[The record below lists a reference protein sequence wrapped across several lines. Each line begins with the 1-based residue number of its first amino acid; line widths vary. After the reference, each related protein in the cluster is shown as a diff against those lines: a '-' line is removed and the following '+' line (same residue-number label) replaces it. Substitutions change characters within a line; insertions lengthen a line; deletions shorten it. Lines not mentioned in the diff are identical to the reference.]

1 MKRIILIFILVLM
14 IPNYAFAESQE
25 EIMSSTQE
33 KFNISGFLK
42 EAQKYTNES
51 FEEID
56 LSSMLGQAIQGKID
70 NNKLYKIIIKLLGK
84 EVSSSLKILISILV
98 IIVIHGILKATTDGL
113 ENNSVSQIIYFVQ
126 YILIVTLI
134 MSNFSEI
141 IKLVKDTA
149 NDLVGFINVLI
160 PLLLTLLVYTGNI
173 TTSTVIEPIVLAIS
187 NFVGNIIADVLIP
200 IVLIIVTFSIVS
212 KVSERVQVEKLS
224 KFLKSGVVWF
234 LGIVLTVFVGVVSLE
249 GTLSS
254 SVDGVT
260 AKTAKAAISTVIP
273 VVGKILGDVVDSVL
287 GCGVILKNAVG
298 FVGVIVIL
306 SICIM
311 PIIKIGTLS
320 IIYSLASAVV
330 QPIADE
336 KIVKLLARSKFSAK
350 NFSSSDWAVQRAI
363 MQGRDPNQ
371 LGIGNSDVWR
381 AVVATLSALGYK
393 MNAIKGVYYSAY
405 ASGDASV

>member
-25 EIMSSTQE
+25 EIMSSPQE
-33 KFNISGFLK
+33 KVNISGFLK

-98 IIVIHGILKATTDGL
+98 IIVIHGILKAITDGL

-160 PLLLTLLVYTGNI
+160 PLLLTLMVYTGNI

-260 AKTAKAAISTVIP
+260 AKTAKAAVSTVIP

-336 KIVKLLARSKFSAK
+336 KIVKLLDEMSGVFKLL
-350 NFSSSDWAVQRAI
+350 
-363 MQGRDPNQ
+363 
-371 LGIGNSDVWR
+371 LGILCALSVILIIGITMVVKISNSGMMYR
-381 AVVATLSALGYK
+381 
-393 MNAIKGVYYSAY
+393 
-405 ASGDASV
+405 

>member
-14 IPNYAFAESQE
+14 IPNYAFAETQD

-56 LSSMLGQAIQGKID
+56 LSSMLGQAIQGKVD

-98 IIVIHGILKATTDGL
+98 IIVIHGILKSITDSL
-113 ENNSVSQIIYFVQ
+113 DNNNVSQIIYFVQ

-134 MSNFSEI
+134 MSNFTEI
-141 IKLVKDTA
+141 IKLVKDTS
-149 NDLVGFINVLI
+149 NNLVGFINVLI
-160 PLLLTLLVYTGNI
+160 PLLLTLMVYTGSI
-173 TTSTVIEPIVLAIS
+173 ATSTIIEPIVLFIS
-187 NFVGNIIADVLIP
+187 NFVGNIISDILIP
-200 IVLIIVTFSIVS
+200 IVLVIVVFSIVS
-212 KVSERVQVEKLS
+212 KISERVQIEKIS
-224 KFLKSGVVWF
+224 KFLKSGVMWA
-234 LGIVLTVFVGVVSLE
+234 LGVILTVFVGVVSLE

-254 SVDGVT
+254 SVDGIT
-260 AKTAKAAISTVIP
+260 AKTAKAAVSTVIP
-273 VVGKILGDVVDSVL
+273 VVGKVLGDVVDSVL

-320 IIYSLASAVV
+320 MIYSLASAVV

-336 KIVKLLARSKFSAK
+336 KIVKLLDEMSGVFKLL
-350 NFSSSDWAVQRAI
+350 
-363 MQGRDPNQ
+363 
-371 LGIGNSDVWR
+371 LGILCALSVILIIGITMVVKISNSGMMYR
-381 AVVATLSALGYK
+381 
-393 MNAIKGVYYSAY
+393 
-405 ASGDASV
+405 

>member
-14 IPNYAFAESQE
+14 IPNYAFAETQD

-56 LSSMLGQAIQGKID
+56 LSSMLGQAIQGKVD
-70 NNKLYKIIIKLLGK
+70 NNKLYKIIMKLLGK

-98 IIVIHGILKATTDGL
+98 IIVIHGILKSITDSL
-113 ENNSVSQIIYFVQ
+113 DNNNVSQIIYFVQ

-134 MSNFSEI
+134 MLNFTEI
-141 IKLVKDTA
+141 IKLVKDTS
-149 NDLVGFINVLI
+149 NNLVGFINVLI
-160 PLLLTLLVYTGNI
+160 PLLLTLMVYTGSI
-173 TTSTVIEPIVLAIS
+173 ATSTIIEPIVLFIS
-187 NFVGNIIADVLIP
+187 NFVGNIISDILIP
-200 IVLIIVTFSIVS
+200 IVLVIVVFSIVS
-212 KVSERVQVEKLS
+212 KISERVQIEKIS
-224 KFLKSGVVWF
+224 KFLKSGVMWA
-234 LGIVLTVFVGVVSLE
+234 LGVILTVFVGVVSLE

-254 SVDGVT
+254 SVDGIT
-260 AKTAKAAISTVIP
+260 AKTAKAAVSTVIP
-273 VVGKILGDVVDSVL
+273 VVGKVLGDVVDSVL

-320 IIYSLASAVV
+320 MIYSLASAVV

-336 KIVKLLARSKFSAK
+336 KIVKLLDEMSGVFKLL
-350 NFSSSDWAVQRAI
+350 
-363 MQGRDPNQ
+363 
-371 LGIGNSDVWR
+371 LGILCALSVILIIGITMVVKISNSGMMYR
-381 AVVATLSALGYK
+381 
-393 MNAIKGVYYSAY
+393 
-405 ASGDASV
+405 

>member
-14 IPNYAFAESQE
+14 IPNYAFAESQD

-51 FEEID
+51 FGEID
-56 LSSMLGQAIQGKID
+56 LSSMLGQAIQGKVD

-98 IIVIHGILKATTDGL
+98 IIVIHGILKSITDSL
-113 ENNSVSQIIYFVQ
+113 DNNNVSQIIYFVQ

-134 MSNFSEI
+134 MSNFTEI
-141 IKLVKDTA
+141 IKLVKDTS
-149 NDLVGFINVLI
+149 NNLVGFINVLI
-160 PLLLTLLVYTGNI
+160 PLLLTLMVYTGSI
-173 TTSTVIEPIVLAIS
+173 ATSTIIEPIVLFIS
-187 NFVGNIIADVLIP
+187 NFVGNIISDILIP
-200 IVLIIVTFSIVS
+200 IVLVIVVFSIVS
-212 KVSERVQVEKLS
+212 KISERVQIEKIS
-224 KFLKSGVVWF
+224 KFLKSGVMWA
-234 LGIVLTVFVGVVSLE
+234 LGVILTVFVGVVSLE

-254 SVDGVT
+254 SVDGIT
-260 AKTAKAAISTVIP
+260 AKTAKAAVSTVIP
-273 VVGKILGDVVDSVL
+273 VVGKVLGDVVDSVL

-320 IIYSLASAVV
+320 MIYSLASAVV

-336 KIVKLLARSKFSAK
+336 KIVKLLDEMSGVFKLL
-350 NFSSSDWAVQRAI
+350 
-363 MQGRDPNQ
+363 
-371 LGIGNSDVWR
+371 LGILCALSVILIIGITMVVKISNSGMMYR
-381 AVVATLSALGYK
+381 
-393 MNAIKGVYYSAY
+393 
-405 ASGDASV
+405 

>member
-14 IPNYAFAESQE
+14 IPNYAFAEIQE

-98 IIVIHGILKATTDGL
+98 IIVIHGILKAITDGL

-160 PLLLTLLVYTGNI
+160 PLLLTLMVYTGNI

-260 AKTAKAAISTVIP
+260 AKTAKAAVSTVIP

-336 KIVKLLARSKFSAK
+336 KIVKLLDEMSGVFKLL
-350 NFSSSDWAVQRAI
+350 
-363 MQGRDPNQ
+363 
-371 LGIGNSDVWR
+371 LGILCALSVILIIGITMVVKISNSGMMYR
-381 AVVATLSALGYK
+381 
-393 MNAIKGVYYSAY
+393 
-405 ASGDASV
+405 

>member
-14 IPNYAFAESQE
+14 IPNYAFAETQD

-51 FEEID
+51 FGEID
-56 LSSMLGQAIQGKID
+56 LSSMLGQAIQGKVD

-98 IIVIHGILKATTDGL
+98 IIVIHGILKSITDSL
-113 ENNSVSQIIYFVQ
+113 DNNNVSQIIYFVQ

-134 MSNFSEI
+134 MSNFTEI
-141 IKLVKDTA
+141 IKLVKDTS
-149 NDLVGFINVLI
+149 NNLVGFINVLI
-160 PLLLTLLVYTGNI
+160 PLLLALMVYTGSI
-173 TTSTVIEPIVLAIS
+173 ATSTIIEPIVLFIS
-187 NFVGNIIADVLIP
+187 NFVGNIISDILIP
-200 IVLIIVTFSIVS
+200 IVLVIVVFSIVS
-212 KVSERVQVEKLS
+212 KISERVQIEKIS
-224 KFLKSGVVWF
+224 KFLKSGVMWA
-234 LGIVLTVFVGVVSLE
+234 LGVILTVFVGVVSLE

-254 SVDGVT
+254 SVDGIT
-260 AKTAKAAISTVIP
+260 AKTAKAAVSTVIP
-273 VVGKILGDVVDSVL
+273 VVGKVLGDVVDSVL

-320 IIYSLASAVV
+320 MIYSLASAVV

-336 KIVKLLARSKFSAK
+336 KIVKLLDEMSGVFKLL
-350 NFSSSDWAVQRAI
+350 
-363 MQGRDPNQ
+363 
-371 LGIGNSDVWR
+371 LGILCALSVILIIGITMVVKISNSGMMYR
-381 AVVATLSALGYK
+381 
-393 MNAIKGVYYSAY
+393 
-405 ASGDASV
+405 

>member
-51 FEEID
+51 FGEID
-56 LSSMLGQAIQGKID
+56 LSNMLGQAIQGKVD

-98 IIVIHGILKATTDGL
+98 IIVIHGILKSITDSL
-113 ENNSVSQIIYFVQ
+113 DNNNNVSQIIYFVQ

-141 IKLVKDTA
+141 IKLVKDTS
-149 NDLVGFINVLI
+149 NNLVGFINVLI
-160 PLLLTLLVYTGNI
+160 PLLLTLMVYTRSI
-173 TTSTVIEPIVLAIS
+173 ATSTIIEPIVLFIS
-187 NFVGNIIADVLIP
+187 NFVGNIISDILIP
-200 IVLIIVTFSIVS
+200 IVLVIVVFSIVS
-212 KVSERVQVEKLS
+212 KISERVQIEKIS
-224 KFLKSGVVWF
+224 KFLKSGVMWA
-234 LGIVLTVFVGVVSLE
+234 LGVILTVFVGVVSLE

-254 SVDGVT
+254 SVDGIT
-260 AKTAKAAISTVIP
+260 AKTAKAAVSTVIP
-273 VVGKILGDVVDSVL
+273 VVGKVLGDVVDSVL

-320 IIYSLASAVV
+320 MIYSLASAVV

-336 KIVKLLARSKFSAK
+336 KIVKLLDEMSGVFKLL
-350 NFSSSDWAVQRAI
+350 
-363 MQGRDPNQ
+363 
-371 LGIGNSDVWR
+371 LGILCALSVILIIGITMVVKISNSGMMYR
-381 AVVATLSALGYK
+381 
-393 MNAIKGVYYSAY
+393 
-405 ASGDASV
+405 

>member
-51 FEEID
+51 FGEID
-56 LSSMLGQAIQGKID
+56 LSNMLGQAIQGKVD

-98 IIVIHGILKATTDGL
+98 IIVIHGILKSITDSL
-113 ENNSVSQIIYFVQ
+113 DNNNNVSQIIYFVQ

-141 IKLVKDTA
+141 IKLVKDTS
-149 NDLVGFINVLI
+149 NNLVGFINVLI
-160 PLLLTLLVYTGNI
+160 PLLLTLMVYTGSI
-173 TTSTVIEPIVLAIS
+173 ATSTIIEPIVLFIS
-187 NFVGNIIADVLIP
+187 NFVGNIISDILIP
-200 IVLIIVTFSIVS
+200 IVLVIVVFSIVS
-212 KVSERVQVEKLS
+212 KISERVQIEKIS
-224 KFLKSGVVWF
+224 KFLKSGVMWA
-234 LGIVLTVFVGVVSLE
+234 LGVILTVFVGVVSLE

-254 SVDGVT
+254 SVDGIT
-260 AKTAKAAISTVIP
+260 AKTAKAAVSTVIP
-273 VVGKILGDVVDSVL
+273 VVGKVLGDVVDSVL

-320 IIYSLASAVV
+320 MIYSLASAVV

-336 KIVKLLARSKFSAK
+336 KIVKLLDEMSGVFKLL
-350 NFSSSDWAVQRAI
+350 
-363 MQGRDPNQ
+363 
-371 LGIGNSDVWR
+371 LGILCALSVILIIGITMVVKISNSGMMYR
-381 AVVATLSALGYK
+381 
-393 MNAIKGVYYSAY
+393 
-405 ASGDASV
+405 